1 MKTRRLDAFLSDL
14 LSCHRDDPVN
24 ARYCVPLANAPEDET
39 MAHAMAD
46 AIYSARA
53 EDFSDHITEAQAD
66 RIYEQCLIDSRR
78 MLRDGEYAAIF
89 DE

>member
-1 MKTRRLDAFLSDL
+1 MKTKRLDAFLSDL
-14 LSCHRDDPVN
+14 LSCHRDDPAN
-24 ARYCVPLANAPEDET
+24 ARYCAPLANAEDEE

-46 AIYSARA
+46 AIYSARG

-78 MLRDGEYAAIF
+78 MLCDGEYADIF
-89 DE
+89 EE

>member
-14 LSCHRDDPVN
+14 LCCHRDDPAN
-24 ARYCVPLANAPEDET
+24 ARYLVPLENAEDEA

-46 AIYSARA
+46 VIYSARA
-53 EDFSDHITEAQAD
+53 EDFSDYITQAQAD

-78 MLRDGEYAAIF
+78 MICDPDYERIF
-89 DE
+89 IE

>member
-14 LSCHRDDPVN
+14 LSCHRDDPAN
-24 ARYCVPLANAPEDET
+24 ARYCAPLANAEDEA

-46 AIYSARA
+46 VIC
-53 EDFSDHITEAQAD
+53 DHITQAQAD

-78 MLRDGEYAAIF
+78 MICDGEYAAIF
-89 DE
+89 EE